1 VKFEEEVGA
10 KPTLLIL
17 EGLDLASFPRAEI
30 EDVKALAQELGAE
43 IWLESAVSGERVVE
57 IPEPVAALGDLL
69 SVILALEPGDGE
81 VQLRAL
87 KDHDNPDLSELH
99 VALDSRTLL
108 LVRS

>member
-1 VKFEEEVGA
+1 MAYGA
-10 KPTLLIL
+10 KRRPADGVHRVR
-17 EGLDLASFPRAEI
+17 EGETISSIAAAYGFTEW
-30 EDVKALAQELGAE
+30 E
-43 IWLESAVSGERVVE
+43 ERVWNA
-57 IPEPVAALGDLL
+57 PENAALKEQR
-69 SVILALEPGDGE
+69 VNPNTLEPGDEE

>member
-1 VKFEEEVGA
+1 MPERIDVEMHLPEGETRLEDTPPLRVEARYLFGA
-10 KPTLLIL
+10 P
-17 EGLDLASFPRAEI
+17 GADLP
-30 EDVKALAQELGAE
+30 
-43 IWLESAVSGERVVE
+43 VE
-57 IPEPVAALGDLL
+57 
-69 SVILALEPGDGE
+69 GE